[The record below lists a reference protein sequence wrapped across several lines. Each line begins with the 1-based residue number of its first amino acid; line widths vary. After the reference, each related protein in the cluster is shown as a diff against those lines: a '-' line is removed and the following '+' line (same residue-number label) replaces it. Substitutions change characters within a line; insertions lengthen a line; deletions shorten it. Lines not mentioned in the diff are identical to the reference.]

1 MNLKN
6 KILTTEFG
14 QTFTQVDK
22 LKHIVVSAI
31 IMVIFNL
38 FLPTYMAAIITFAIG
53 IGKEVYDKTTNKG
66 CPEWKDLL
74 ADIIGIIIG
83 IL

>member
-1 MNLKN
+1 M
-6 KILTTEFG
+6 EFG

-31 IMVIFNL
+31 IMVVFNL
-38 FLPTYMAAIITFAIG
+38 FLPTYLAAIITFAIC

-66 CPEWKDLL
+66 CAEWEDLI
-74 ADIIGIIIG
+74 ADVIGIIIG